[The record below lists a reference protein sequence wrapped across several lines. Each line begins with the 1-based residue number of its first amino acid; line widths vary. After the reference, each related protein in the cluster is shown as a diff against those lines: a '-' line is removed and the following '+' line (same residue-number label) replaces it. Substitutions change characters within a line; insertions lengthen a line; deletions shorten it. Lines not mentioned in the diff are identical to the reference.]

1 MLGIS
6 RDLGD
11 PGGEVRA
18 FNKRR
23 TLYRVSADHAA
34 GRGCHRQTPDL
45 ARTIGSPWDEVRTSA
60 GLGRCAL
67 AVGQASQAPGLL
79 RQALEIFQRIGTV
92 EAGEVARELTTLTEA
107 GSPV

>member
-6 RDLGD
+6 RDLGH
-11 PGGEVRA
+11 PGGDVRA
-18 FNKRR
+18 FNKRG
-23 TLYRVSADHAA
+23 TLHRVSADHAA
-34 GRGCHRQTPDL
+34 GRGVPPADPDL
-45 ARTIGSPWDEVRTSA
+45 ARTIGSRWDEVRTSA
-60 GLGRCAL
+60 GSGRCAL

-92 EAGEVARELTTLTEA
+92 EAGEVARELRTLTEA